1 MPAREECG
9 VIALSTPD
17 GDHTAQQIFFGLFAL
32 QHRGQEAAGMAV
44 ADGVRARLHKDTG
57 LVNQVFTP
65 ESLAP
70 LTGYHGIGHTRY
82 STTGSSVVRNAQPYL
97 VETMHGP
104 LAVAHN
110 GNLINAGELRGE
122 LLAKGF
128 GLTATSDTEVM
139 TLMLAAAG
147 GATWEDRLERTMSAW
162 KGAYC
167 LVLLGSDRVVAVRD
181 PWGFRPLSVGRL
193 PSGGHVVASE
203 TCALR
208 TLGCVDVREV
218 APGEMVTLQGH
229 ELRSRQALTPASR
242 SARCSFE
249 FVYFSRPDSEW
260 DGLSVHEVRQRLG
273 VALAHEAPVEA
284 DVVIGVPDSSLPAAI
299 GYARTSGIEFND
311 GLIKNR
317 YIGRTF
323 IEPTQH
329 LRDHRVAMKFNAL
342 RSNLDG
348 RRVVM
353 IDDSLVRGTTAGPL
367 VKLLREAGATE
378 VHVRITCPPIAYAC
392 HMGVDMGHDGDLISA
407 SMDVEALRV
416 HIGAD
421 SLAFLSIDAMLGAF
435 ERAPE
440 AYCSA
445 CFTGDY
451 PIAIPTRRAKPTF
464 EGALG

>member
-1 MPAREECG
+1 VPAREECG

-65 ESLAP
+65 EALAP

-104 LAVAHN
+104 LALAHN
-110 GNLINAGELRGE
+110 GNLINAAELRTE
-122 LLAKGF
+122 LLTKGF

-147 GATWEDRLERTMSAW
+147 GSTWEDRLERTMSAW

-167 LVLLGSDRVVAVRD
+167 LVLLVADRVIAVRD

-218 APGEMVTLQGH
+218 APGEMVTLRGH
-229 ELRSRQALTPASR
+229 ELHSRQALTPAGR

-273 VALAHEAPVEA
+273 VALAQEAPVDA

-342 RSNLDG
+342 RSNLEG

-378 VHVRITCPPIAYAC
+378 VHVRITCPPIAHAC

-407 SMDVEALRV
+407 SMDVDALCA

-421 SLAFLSIDAMLGAF
+421 SLAFLSLDGMLGAF
-435 ERAPE
+435 ERTPD

-451 PIAIPTRRAKPTF
+451 PIAIPTIRRKPAF